1 MPAVRWQPPRLPYP
15 IWQVIANTDIFW
27 ASHGAGMV
35 HLPLLPPAAVAIEM
49 FNCGHFSYL
58 YANLALNL
66 GVRYFLM
73 QRLEPY
79 CYRPQARAL
88 SLSPSLS
95 YLAT

>member
-1 MPAVRWQPPRLPYP
+1 M
-15 IWQVIANTDIFW
+15 IANTDIFW